1 MREKIERKRGGGRQ
15 VMRWLDDIIDSVDM
29 NWSKLRETVE
39 DKGAW
44 RAAVH
49 GVRRNSAKQQQ
60 QISRKP

>member
-1 MREKIERKRGGGRQ
+1 MRKKIERKRGGGRR
-15 VMRWLDDIIDSVDM
+15 VMRWLDDIIDSMDM
-29 NWSKLRETVE
+29 NWSKLREIVE

-49 GVRRNSAKQQQ
+49 GVRHNSAKQQQ